1 MEHVIPINASIPPRT
16 NQMHVEATFRR
27 PGNHII
33 ITIYSDG
40 KQTYIYSYT
49 FNLHGAVT

>member
-16 NQMHVEATFRR
+16 NQMHVEATFSG
-27 PGNHII
+27 PGNHIVI
-33 ITIYSDG
+33 HSDG
-40 KQTYIYSYT
+40 KQTYIYNYT